1 MTATASAAA
10 TAPRSLRLWPL
21 FLLLAVMALT
31 RFVPAHIGDGVSSY
45 WMLIL
50 FGPLLSSLFIILW
63 WPTFSR
69 ATGREK
75 IFGFLGL
82 IALLL
87 LAVALAHPSMR
98 GPGTIQ
104 ITLPIGTTAF
114 AIAIILW
121 AKARPLLRTSLSL
134 LFAALG
140 FGHSTLLRS
149 DGTNGDYALVTYAR
163 WSQSPEDIMLAGRV
177 AATSDKAPVLNLS
190 PDANTLTAPEWP
202 GFRGADRSG
211 HVHGPKVSTDWVA
224 NPPRQLWK
232 IPAGPSWSSFA
243 VAGKF
248 VFTQEQRGPMET
260 VVCYDADTGKEI
272 WTQQTETRLE
282 DPLGGPGPRATPTI
296 GNGTLFTTG
305 STGTFQRLNPLT
317 GEVIWKQDL
326 KVIAGR
332 SAPMWGFS
340 ASPLVAGSV
349 VIVYAGGAGDKGLLA
364 FDIES
369 GNLRW
374 SVADGKDSYSSPQLN
389 RIGNEDLV
397 LMLTNDGLLF
407 LDPATGRT
415 RLNYEWKYN
424 NYRALQPNLMAE
436 NTFLL
441 PTAMGTGTRA
451 IQVSAAA
458 GQLTATELWTSPK
471 LNPDFT
477 DFVIYEGHAYGVL
490 GATFACV
497 DLKTGERK
505 WRGGRYGKGQ
515 VILLEDSG
523 LLLIAGEQGQVALVK
538 ADPGAHAEVA
548 SFQALEGKTWNHPVV
563 VGDQL
568 YVKNSQEAAAFQ
580 LPLADVPAVP

>member
-1 MTATASAAA
+1 MTSTASD
-10 TAPRSLRLWPL
+10 APTGPRPLRLWPL

-31 RFVPAHIGDGVSSY
+31 RFVPAHVGDGVSSY
-45 WMLIL
+45 WMIIL

-63 WPTFSR
+63 WPIFSR
-69 ATGREK
+69 ATGKEK
-75 IFGFLGL
+75 ILGFLGL
-82 IALLL
+82 VALLV

-104 ITLPIGTTAF
+104 ITLPIGTSAF
-114 AIAIILW
+114 AIAILLW
-121 AKARPLLRTSLSL
+121 AKTRPLVRTSLAL
-134 LFAALG
+134 VFAALG

-149 DGTNGDYALVTYAR
+149 DGTNGDYALVTYSR
-163 WSQSPEDIMLAGRV
+163 WSQSPEDIMLATRE
-177 AATSDKAPVLNLS
+177 AATVDKTPVLNTPVDSSSLAS
-190 PDANTLTAPEWP
+190 PEWP

-211 HVHGPKVSTDWVA
+211 QAHGPKVATDWVA

-232 IPAGPSWSSFA
+232 IPVGPSWSSFA
-243 VAGKF
+243 VAGKLL
-248 VFTQEQRGPMET
+248 FTQDQRGPMET
-260 VVCYDADTGKEI
+260 VACYEADTGKEI
-272 WTQQTETRLE
+272 WTQETETRLE

-296 GNGTLFTTG
+296 GSGSLFTTG
-305 STGTFQRLNPLT
+305 ATGTFQRLNPLT
-317 GEVIWKQDL
+317 GEVIWKKDL
-326 KVIAGR
+326 KAIAGR
-332 SAPMWGFS
+332 AAPMWGFS

-349 VIVYAGGAGDKGLLA
+349 VIVHGGGAEDKGLLA

-369 GNLRW
+369 GDLRW

-389 RIGNEDLV
+389 RIGSEDLV

-407 LDPATGRT
+407 VEPATGKT

-424 NYRALQPNLMAE
+424 NYRALQPNLMAG

-451 IQVSAAA
+451 IQISAAN

-477 DFVIYEGHAYGVL
+477 DFVTYQGHAYGVI
-490 GATFACV
+490 GGVFTCV

-515 VILLEDSG
+515 VLLLADSG

-538 ADPGAHAEVA
+538 ADPAAHAEVA

-563 VGDQL
+563 VGDRL
-568 YVKNSQEAAAFQ
+568 YVRNSQEAAAYQ
-580 LPLADVPAVP
+580 LPLATGP